1 MVKKITRIGLMTSGG
16 DAPGMNPCIRA
27 IVRTAIAH
35 ELEAS
40 GIHQGYEG
48 LIKGTIDPLRVRDVG
63 GIIQRGGTI
72 LETARSEAF
81 RTEKGQREAI
91 RQLNE
96 EGIDGL
102 IVIGGD
108 GSLSGAH
115 VLAEQGVR
123 VVGIPGSIDNDI
135 FGTNMS
141 IGVDTALNTI
151 LLAID
156 RLRDTAASHHRAFI
170 VETMGRNCGYLA
182 VMAGIIGGAEVTLI
196 PEVDQ
201 KIEDVAEAMEDAYRR
216 GKNHCL
222 VIVAEGAKPNAVELK
237 SGLDK
242 LDVGFRSRVTILG
255 HIQRGGSPS
264 AFDRLLATR
273 MGVRAVEALVEGES
287 DVMIGLEGRELV
299 LVPLEEAISKSRQPD
314 PEYFEIASMLAR

>member
-1 MVKKITRIGLMTSGG
+1 MVKKISRIGLMTSGG

-35 ELEAS
+35 DLEAF

-48 LIKGTIDPLRVRDVG
+48 LIKGTIDPLRARDVG

-81 RTEKGQREAI
+81 RTKEGQREAI

-108 GSLSGAH
+108 GSLTGAH

-141 IGVDTALNTI
+141 IGVDTAMNTI

-201 KIEDVAEAMEDAYRR
+201 TIEQVAKAMEDAYRR

-222 VIVAEGAKPNAVELK
+222 VIVAEGATPNAADLK
-237 SGLDK
+237 SGLDQ

-273 MGVRAVEALVEGES
+273 MGVRAVEALLEGES
-287 DVMIGLEGRELV
+287 DVMVGLEGRELV
-299 LVPLEEAISKSRQPD
+299 LVPLKEAIGKSRQPD
-314 PEYFEIASMLAR
+314 PEYFEIASMLAK